1 MLNSQ
6 SERLSCEVAA
16 NKKSWWLHLSP
27 GHLLQ
32 IRLPTEIKLT
42 RDLVET
48 NNWGKSERKGNES
61 EAVGEKL
68 LVLNN
73 LKGKNLDLEVWLL
86 T

>member
-1 MLNSQ
+1 MKSQ
-6 SERLSCEVAA
+6 LT
-16 NKKSWWLHLSP
+16 KSP
-27 GHLLQ
+27 GGFIFPPGICYKLDY
-32 IRLPTEIKLT
+32 RGVTEIKLT

-73 LKGKNLDLEVWLL
+73 LKGKILDLEVWLL